1 MSVRVRF
8 APSPTGYLHV
18 GGLRTA
24 LYNFFFARHHNGS
37 FILRIEDTDR
47 TRYVENS
54 VENLI
59 KSLTWAGIT
68 FDEGPHVGGNFG
80 PYVQSQRLEIYRKY
94 AFELVENGFAY
105 YAFDTPEELE
115 EARSKAT
122 SHDFKYERHKMKN
135 QFTLGLDKSLE
146 LINLGTPFVIRLKV
160 PENREIS
167 FNDIIRGNIKVHSK
181 DIDDQVLLKSD
192 GFPTYHLANVVDDH
206 LMQISHII
214 RGEEWLASVPKHI
227 LLYEAFGWEI
237 PKLAH
242 LPLLLN
248 EQRKKLSKRDGDV
261 AVEDYIRRGY
271 FPDAFVNFIALLGWN
286 PSADREIFSVAE
298 LIEKFNLEKVNK
310 DGAVFNVVKLDAI
323 NAKYLQTK
331 PIDEL
336 VAFFKLWLEERGL
349 NKFTDEYLG
358 KVIALFKER
367 VKVLP
372 QLIDFAPYMFE
383 KPSHYDEDYLNKHLK
398 DDTLSHIKNLLEE
411 FKKLGSFDSNTL
423 HNVVNDYL
431 QKYSLKLKDIVH
443 TLRVAVTGLS
453 YGAGMFETME
463 VLGQSEV
470 IERLEAFI
478 NFCEQKQ

>member
-336 VAFFKLWLEERGL
+336 VAFFKLWLGERGL